1 MTKVRYYCF
10 PKFDP
15 HKRQLCAKSML
26 RFLYISP
33 CYVCMLVFSRSCEI
47 STLVELFNIEFYR
60 GKSPRFDLAINGH
73 EDKRSLSITESRV
86 TINIE
91 QIINIV
97 DLRKIFFS
105 IKNLDLNFYRFFF
118 LMKRQDMSWGFT
130 FHQIIYGED
139 LNVSFFR
146 IHQNSI
152 SNVFECLNISVSDA
166 MSNKRPILHRFFVTF
181 RNNLTHG
188 SRYGYGYPAI

>member
-1 MTKVRYYCF
+1 
-10 PKFDP
+10 
-15 HKRQLCAKSML
+15 
-26 RFLYISP
+26 
-33 CYVCMLVFSRSCEI
+33 MLVFSRSCEI

-118 LMKRQDMSWGFT
+118 FNEKARYVMGF
-130 FHQIIYGED
+130 Y
-139 LNVSFFR
+139 
-146 IHQNSI
+146 I
-152 SNVFECLNISVSDA
+152 SSNNLWRRFECFVFPYTPEQYFECLR
-166 MSNKRPILHRFFVTF
+166 MSKHF
-181 RNNLTHG
+181 G
-188 SRYGYGYPAI
+188 K